1 MVSDTD
7 YILKLRK
14 TTKTQANYQFVVMH
28 KLINA
33 TNAMTKEDILKELS
47 ANNNGKRFT
56 MSNTPV
62 FEVLKNKKYIK
73 VAEDLIISMIDFD
86 DISKAIA
93 NKELKRLKA
102 L

>member
-7 YILKLRK
+7 YIL
-14 TTKTQANYQFVVMH
+14 
-28 KLINA
+28 INA
-33 TNAMTKEDILKELS
+33 TNAITKEDILKELS
-47 ANNNGKRFT
+47 VNNNGKRFT

-86 DISKAIA
+86 DISKAVA
-93 NKELKRLKA
+93 NKELERLKA